1 MFSLGEMVVLAVAAA
16 WVFGPNELPR
26 MARAAG
32 RLTGQATG
40 FLYRTRARF
49 FQFAEETEMTK
60 LHQEVQA
67 TMHQLHAIRSELQGG
82 INIFSPG
89 PLAQRVM
96 SIRPVPGQGEV
107 DPFQQAQQ
115 QQFQTPQQQQQAP
128 AWAAPVPSG
137 QQQQPQHQQRRLQ
150 PAMGSWAASALPA
163 AVAQAAGQRSQP
175 PPQQQQQPRVDEGA
189 GEQQAHPLTVPVSAV
204 AAGLAPDRSG
214 TAPTGSEILLDA
226 LAEELLAAQ
235 VLRLQQQQMAAAA
248 AAAQRQ
254 QQAATAQQQQQ
265 QETSEQQEAGRDG
278 AGDKREQ

>member
-1 MFSLGEMVVLAVAAA
+1 MQLNLTLASTPSL
-16 WVFGPNELPR
+16 F
-26 MARAAG
+26 
-32 RLTGQATG
+32 RL
-40 FLYRTRARF
+40 LVCR
-49 FQFAEETEMTK
+49 
-60 LHQEVQA
+60 
-67 TMHQLHAIRSELQGG
+67 
-82 INIFSPG
+82 

-214 TAPTGSEILLDA
+214 TAPTGSGELAPAWRWLAQPVMVYPLQVWGTA
-226 LAEELLAAQ
+226 L
-235 VLRLQQQQMAAAA
+235 
-248 AAAQRQ
+248 
-254 QQAATAQQQQQ
+254 QALEAHYCH
-265 QETSEQQEAGRDG
+265 TSA
-278 AGDKREQ
+278 